1 MATLT
6 IQLAKIVKERKGNL
20 SQMQIAE
27 ETKISQSTVSRWM
40 SGKIDRFDK
49 ETIEKFCE
57 WLDCDA
63 GDLLHI
69 ERSKS

>member
-1 MATLT
+1 MAILT

-27 ETKISQSTVSRWM
+27 ATNISQSTVSRWM
-40 SGKIDRFDK
+40 AGKIDRFDK